1 MAPQNPTPAA
11 HLETRDLGPLIWK
24 VSSVLWVGPHC
35 PEAPCVCLCLGLPS
49 ILVPQAAWDW
59 DLYLPASISPL
70 LWLPAPALPAK
81 PVLFLAECPAP
92 RVNPR
97 RFQRKKMVPHVLCVV

>member
-11 HLETRDLGPLIWK
+11 HLETRDLGSLVWK
-24 VSSVLWVGPHC
+24 VSSVLWVCPHC
-35 PEAPCVCLCLGLPS
+35 PEAPCVCLFLDLPS

-59 DLYLPASISPL
+59 DLYLAASISRL
-70 LWLPAPALPAK
+70 LWLPAPLPVK

-92 RVNPR
+92 RVNLG